1 MRMFNF
7 LKWASPAA
15 ALVVFVACTLAHK
28 PLLADEEGDARM
40 GFTVLS
46 AADGS
51 PVKGV
56 AVRAYESWSDVAY
69 TDEAGCCEA
78 WLHYRRNVEGPTVSF
93 VDPSERFVSKDTV
106 LADLRFRNIVV
117 KLVPVE

>member
-15 ALVVFVACTLAHK
+15 ALVVFAACTLAHK
-28 PLLADEEGDARM
+28 PLLVDAEGDARM
-40 GFTVLS
+40 SFTVLS

-93 VDPSERFVSKDTV
+93 VDPSERFAAKDTV

>member
-7 LKWASPAA
+7 LKWASLAA
-15 ALVVFVACTLAHK
+15 ALVVFAACTLAHK
-28 PLLADEEGDARM
+28 PLLVDAEGDARM

-46 AADGS
+46 AEDGS

-56 AVRAYESWSDVAY
+56 AVRAYESWSDVDY
-69 TDEAGCCEA
+69 TDEAGCCEV

-93 VDPSERFVSKDTV
+93 VDPSERFAAKDTV

>member
-1 MRMFNF
+1 MRMFSF

-15 ALVVFVACTLAHK
+15 TLVVFAACTLAHK
-28 PLLADEEGDARM
+28 PLLVDAEGDARM

-69 TDEAGCCEA
+69 TDEAGCCEV
-78 WLHYRRNVEGPTVSF
+78 WLHYHRNVEGPTVSF
-93 VDPSERFVSKDTV
+93 VDPSERFAAKDTV

>member
-1 MRMFNF
+1 MRLFNF

-15 ALVVFVACTLAHK
+15 ALVVFAACTIAHK
-28 PLLADEEGDARM
+28 PLLVDAEGDARM
-40 GFTVLS
+40 SFTVLS

-69 TDEAGCCEA
+69 TDEAGCCEV

-93 VDPSERFVSKDTV
+93 VDPSERFAAKDTV

>member
-1 MRMFNF
+1 MRMFNY
-7 LKWASPAA
+7 LKWASLAA
-15 ALVVFVACTLAHK
+15 ALVVFAACTLAHK

-40 GFTVLS
+40 GFTVVS
-46 AADGS
+46 AEDGS
-51 PVKGV
+51 PVEGV

-93 VDPSERFVSKDTV
+93 VDPSERFAAKDTV

>member
-7 LKWASPAA
+7 LKWASLAA
-15 ALVVFVACTLAHK
+15 ALVVFAACTIAHK
-28 PLLADEEGDARM
+28 PLLVDAEGDARM

-93 VDPSERFVSKDTV
+93 VDPSERFAAKDTV